1 MGCGTNKLLRN
12 GATLVTNAREIIS
25 SFKELNYKDEIT
37 NKHQTLPINVPEK
50 YKEIFKLLSRECI
63 DVNEISRKLKKPVN
77 EINSLVFMMELEEY
91 IEKNADGTYKPKEE

>member
-37 NKHQTLPINVPEK
+37 NKHKTLPINVPEK
-50 YKEIFKLLSRECI
+50 YKEIFK
-63 DVNEISRKLKKPVN
+63 
-77 EINSLVFMMELEEY
+77 
-91 IEKNADGTYKPKEE
+91 